1 VSEAT
6 IEPGLL
12 ELIAPESVAYWTH
25 LGIQVES
32 AERGH
37 VRLSLEMRDEL
48 GTRLPGIMHG
58 GAVGSLI
65 DSAAGAA
72 TSTLREADDE
82 TWGGQATTD
91 MNATFLA
98 AATGRVVAE
107 ATVLRSSR
115 SFSFVQVEVRAEDET
130 LVVVGRATYT
140 IIRKRS

>member
-1 VSEAT
+1 MGDS
-6 IEPGLL
+6 IEHRLL
-12 ELIAPESVAYWTH
+12 EFIAPESVPYWTH
-25 LGIQVES
+25 LGIRVES
-32 AERGH
+32 AARGH

-58 GAVGSLI
+58 GAIGSLI

-107 ATVLRSSR
+107 ATVLRNSR
-115 SFSFVQVEVRAEDET
+115 SFSFVQVEVRAEDES
-130 LVVVGRATYT
+130 LVAVGRATYT

>member
-1 VSEAT
+1 MSEAT

-25 LGIQVES
+25 QGIQVES

-130 LVVVGRATYT
+130 LVAVGRATYT

>member
-130 LVVVGRATYT
+130 LVAVGRATYT

>member
-1 VSEAT
+1 MSDP
-6 IEPGLL
+6 IEPQLL
-12 ELIAPESVAYWTH
+12 KLIAPESVAYWTH

-58 GAVGSLI
+58 GAIGSLI

-115 SFSFVQVEVRAEDET
+115 SFSFVQVEVRAEDESP
-130 LVVVGRATYT
+130 VAVGRATYT